1 MIISGVTEILL
12 LVRTDYAAQ
21 IVTIQKYLAL
31 LRQWRIRTK
40 RWFGLAQ
47 WILWFPGTLVML
59 EYLIGFDL
67 WAHSPATVGWFL
79 AVSIAGLRSE
89 EHTSELPSL
98 MRISYDVFCMKKKSI
113 KPTE

>member
-12 LVRTDYAAQ
+12 LVHTDYAAQ

-31 LRQWRIRTK
+31 MRNWRIRTK

-47 WILWFPGTLVML
+47 WIMWITGTMVML

-67 WAHSPATVGWFL
+67 WSHSLSPVAWFL
-79 AVSIAGLRSE
+79 AVGIAV
-89 EHTSELPSL
+89 LPLTL
-98 MRISYDVFCMKKKSI
+98 MLMYLMSRES
-113 KPTE
+113 PE